1 MEIEIKVKVEN
12 SSALM
17 EELKRN
23 GSLLYEDYQKD
34 SYYTPAHR
42 NFVEVSPVK
51 EWLRVRD
58 SNGKYFINYKKWI
71 YDADGKSNH
80 CNEHETGV
88 VSLEEITK
96 ILLALDF
103 KPLITVEKKRSAW
116 KYEDYEI
123 SFDDVVDLGSF
134 VEIEY
139 KGKEVRDSKEITD
152 EMIEFLKKHNVGEI
166 TRDFKGYPYLLL
178 EQKHLL

>member
-12 SSALM
+12 KESLV
-17 EELKRN
+17 EELKKN

-34 SYYTPAHR
+34 SYYTPVHR

-58 SNGKYFINYKKWI
+58 SNGKYSINYKKWI
-71 YDADGKSNH
+71 YDESGKSNH
-80 CNEHETGV
+80 CDEYETSIG
-88 VSLEEITK
+88 SSEEITK
-96 ILLALDF
+96 ILSALDF
-103 KPLITVEKKRSAW
+103 KLLVTVEKKRSAW

-139 KGKEVRDSKEITD
+139 KGKEIDSPKDITD
-152 EMIEFLKKHNVGEI
+152 KMIEFLEKNKVGEI